1 MPQEWLTVMIGPFQ
15 QLLGTILGM
24 APAIAAA
31 ILLLLA
37 GMVVARVVRA
47 AFDRFFALIHAD
59 QYTEKIKLNEL
70 LARLGFGR
78 SPAFVIGFLI
88 YWLIILVFL
97 VSAANAVQL
106 TVVSEL
112 LQRFVLFVPKLIG
125 AVLVVAGGLLLG
137 HFSGEIVQNAATA
150 NKLDG
155 AVALSKIA
163 RFTVLVFASI
173 MALEQVGIDTSIITS
188 SVQIILAAIGLGLA
202 LAFGLGGRDVAAEI
216 VRNFVKSRGQ
226 GGTAPPQ

>member
-1 MPQEWLTVMIGPFQ
+1 MSQEWLTVFIGPFQ

-24 APAIAAA
+24 LPAIAAA

-37 GMVVARVVRA
+37 GMVVARLVRA
-47 AFDRFFALIHAD
+47 AFDQFFATIHLD
-59 QYTEKIKLNEL
+59 RHTETIRLNEL

-78 SPAFVIGFLI
+78 SPSFVIGFLI
-88 YWLIILVFL
+88 YWLIVLVFL

-106 TVVSEL
+106 TEVSQL
-112 LQRFVLFVPKLIG
+112 LQQFVLFVPRLIG

-137 HFSGEIVQNAATA
+137 HFAGEIVHNAATA

-163 RFTVLVFASI
+163 RFTVVVFASI
-173 MALEQVGIDTSIITS
+173 MALEQIGIDTSIITS

-216 VRNFVKSRGQ
+216 IRNFVKGRHQ
-226 GGTAPPQ
+226 GTA

>member
-24 APAIAAA
+24 MPAIAAA

-47 AFDRFFALIHAD
+47 ACNKFFAMIRLDRH
-59 QYTEKIKLNEL
+59 TETIKLNEL
-70 LARLGFGR
+70 LARLGFGQ
-78 SPAFVIGFLI
+78 SPSFVVGFLV

-137 HFSGEIVQNAATA
+137 HFFGEIVRNAATA
-150 NKLDG
+150 NGLDG
-155 AVALSKIA
+155 AVAFSKVA

-173 MALEQVGIDTSIITS
+173 MALEQVGIDTSIVTS

-202 LAFGLGGRDVAAEI
+202 LAFGLGGREVAAEI
-216 VRNFVKSRGQ
+216 IRNFVKGRGH
-226 GGTAPPQ
+226 GSA